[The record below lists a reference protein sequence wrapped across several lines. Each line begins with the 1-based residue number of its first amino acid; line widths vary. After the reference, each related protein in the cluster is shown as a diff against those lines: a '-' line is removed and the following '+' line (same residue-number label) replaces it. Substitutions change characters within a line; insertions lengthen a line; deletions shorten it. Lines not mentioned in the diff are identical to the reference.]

1 MSEAL
6 SALLEAA
13 KRYKPDAKHR
23 EQQRR
28 SFAYGNTAF
37 ENNLITRQMID
48 EQADKLAGESSDD
61 AGSHEPSR

>member
-6 SALLEAA
+6 TTLLEAA
-13 KRYKPDAKHR
+13 KRYKPSAEHR

-37 ENNLITRQMID
+37 ENNLITRQMIN
-48 EQADKLAGESSDD
+48 EQADKLAAEASRD
-61 AGSHEPSR
+61 AGSHERSE